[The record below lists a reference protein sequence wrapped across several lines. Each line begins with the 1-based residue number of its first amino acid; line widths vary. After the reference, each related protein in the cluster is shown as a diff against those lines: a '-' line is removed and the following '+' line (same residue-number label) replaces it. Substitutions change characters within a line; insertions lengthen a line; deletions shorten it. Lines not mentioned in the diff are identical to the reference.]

1 MMIGDKQAQKAGDN
15 SQLMQAGTI
24 NIYNGIDEKRAREIC
39 AETYAVA
46 RRDFTAEAYACTNE
60 RVQQLEDSL
69 LPKMQQIEGA
79 LSAFA
84 DPSFQLLLAS
94 AQRTAAATY
103 RARRPGPQRG
113 STW

>member
-46 RRDFTAEAYACTNE
+46 RRDFTVEAIASCANE

-69 LPKMQQIEGA
+69 LPKN
-79 LSAFA
+79 
-84 DPSFQLLLAS
+84 
-94 AQRTAAATY
+94 ATN
-103 RARRPGPQRG
+103 RR
-113 STW
+113 ST